1 VPTVTEGF
9 YGLQDLA
16 SALSISSGSHTDDY
30 TYHKAL
36 ARALAALGSAF
47 AAALPSIEHLPS
59 SLGLYVCRLLLLAR
73 SLVDA
78 SLHRRAVCSFV
89 ELLIQV
95 LAHNSLL
102 LSGSVQTCWNLLVS
116 HSMVSEVLARQ
127 HAHTLYRQLE
137 LRLTLECW

>member
-1 VPTVTEGF
+1 MPTVTEGF

-78 SLHRRAVCSFV
+78 SLHRRCVQFRRAVDSGV
-89 ELLIQV
+89 GTQQ
-95 LAHNSLL
+95 LA
-102 LSGSVQTCWNLLVS
+102 
-116 HSMVSEVLARQ
+116 SERLGAD
-127 HAHTLYRQLE
+127 LLE
-137 LRLTLECW
+137 LAGVSFYGQ